1 MRTGTAAASEQS
13 STVEESQRKAAR
25 AAGLAFLISFVLL
38 AYGEFGIRRSLLS
51 GDPILGLVDAAET
64 GRNILAQPSLFRL
77 NIVLILSWCVGMTVV
92 LAAFYVIILRPFG
105 RTIALVAAV
114 SQILFVGA
122 WALGAA
128 RLLETLRLLNG
139 SGELRTFTKD
149 QLQALASLPLSIF
162 WDHYYIGLLFWAVS
176 TTLFSYLWLKSR
188 HIPRALAVFGIVS
201 GALAAVTA
209 LSAFAFI
216 ADPAYSND
224 AYPWWLSLDTAL
236 AVFQI
241 TLSVLLLVRPLRL
254 PAPSHAQAE
263 A

>member
-1 MRTGTAAASEQS
+1 MRTGTGEASRQS

-25 AAGLAFLISFVLL
+25 AAGLAFLISFALL
-38 AYGEFGIRRSLLS
+38 AYDEFGIRRSLLS
-51 GDPILGLVDAAET
+51 GDPILGLVNAAET
-64 GRNILAQPSLFRL
+64 SRNILAQPSLLRL

-92 LAAFYVIILRPFG
+92 LAGFYLVLRPFG

-114 SQILFVGA
+114 NHVLFAGA
-122 WALGAA
+122 WAFGAA

-139 SGELRTFTKD
+139 SGELRTFTEN

-201 GALAAVTA
+201 GALAMLCA
-209 LSAFAFI
+209 LSAFASI
-216 ADPAYSND
+216 ANPALSND
-224 AYPWWLSLDTAL
+224 ANPWWLMLDSPMAI
-236 AVFQI
+236 FQ
-241 TLSVLLLVRPLRL
+241 TVLSVLLLVKPLLLREV
-254 PAPSHAQAE
+254 PSH
-263 A
+263 